1 MLIFLDPSF
10 SLRVK
15 DLILYIKTIHFG
27 IMSYIIVYFIIM
39 QNVSMRT
46 NEASLYMHVCQ
57 VASVM
62 SDSLYPYEL

>member
-27 IMSYIIVYFIIM
+27 IMSYIIVYIIIM

-46 NEASLYMHVCQ
+46 NEASLYMHV
-57 VASVM
+57 S
-62 SDSLYPYEL
+62 SLWIT